1 MTTNKP
7 ASYFESVTGKPVNPL
22 WLLRGFGFA
31 ILTFLLLAMF
41 VFKTGNRHDF
51 CIGLA
56 TGTLIGMIAQLF
68 AVKNIEVNN
77 DLQSSD
83 VDNLCIT
90 R

>member
-1 MTTNKP
+1 
-7 ASYFESVTGKPVNPL
+7 
-22 WLLRGFGFA
+22 
-31 ILTFLLLAMF
+31 MF